1 MNRNGSGKDVIE
13 PEDDVAI
20 QVKEWSH
27 PFPDTG
33 LDITLSGTTD
43 GRVSGQT
50 NGMPVCGSAS
60 RTEIGKLPFCH

>member
-1 MNRNGSGKDVIE
+1 MVTPI
-13 PEDDVAI
+13 
-20 QVKEWSH
+20 
-27 PFPDTG
+27 PDTG